1 MTETLNKVDRYLNRI
16 TEGKT
21 LNLPNNT
28 IDLGEQPDGERKYSL
43 PGFHIFSL
51 GSEVLILNF
60 VSSSVYQPSEVT

>member
-28 IDLGEQPDGERKYSL
+28 IDLGEQPDGERKYSFDKDA
-43 PGFHIFSL
+43 PNSMFKDRQ
-51 GSEVLILNF
+51 LIN
-60 VSSSVYQPSEVT
+60 VARAYYYERDGTH